1 MFTLVLHNSATTDVY
16 VGRIG
21 VHRVPWYFVNNPQQA
36 SALWNPTRPIV
47 GMVHL
52 AALPGSVRY
61 DQPLNVTIERAIR
74 EAGRWVD
81 AGADAIMVENFFD
94 APFALE
100 SVPPITVACLTRC
113 AAALRAAYP
122 EMPLGI
128 NCLRNDGPSA
138 VAIAHAVGAQFVRI
152 NVYVGAAVTDQGI
165 VQGQARAVQLLKS
178 QLGANIRVW
187 TDVFVKHASQLGGSD
202 MRIEDHAK
210 DAVYRGL
217 SDGLIVSGT
226 GTGFG
231 VDTADLVRVR
241 TAVPASLIAVGSGYT
256 PATAAMLASA
266 GATAVIVGTG
276 AKPGGDV
283 TCEVDADLAKECVDA
298 WRAACGE
305 SI

>member
-1 MFTLVLHNSATTDVY
+1 VSVSLLYCDCLSLVRWTNGCYSCTVA
-16 VGRIG
+16 I
-21 VHRVPWYFVNNPQQA
+21 VNKEPLA
-36 SALWNPTRPIV
+36 STMWNPTRPII

-52 AALPGSVRY
+52 SALPGSVRY
-61 DQPLNVTIERAIR
+61 EQSLELTIERALR
-74 EAGRWVD
+74 EAGRWAD

-100 SVPPITVACLTRC
+100 TVPPITVACLTRC
-113 AAALRAAYP
+113 AAALRSAYP
-122 EMPLGI
+122 NIPLGI
-128 NCLRNDGPSA
+128 NCLRNDGPAA
-138 VAIAHAVGAQFVRI
+138 VSIAHAVGAQLVRI

-178 QLGANIRVW
+178 QLGANVRVW
-187 TDVFVKHASQLGGSD
+187 SDVFVKHASQLGGAD

-231 VDTADLVRVR
+231 VDTADIERVR
-241 TAVPASLIAVGSGYT
+241 AAVPGSLIAVGSGYT
-256 PATAAMLASA
+256 PATAATLAAA

-276 AKPGGDV
+276 AKPAGDV
-283 TCEVDADLAKECVDA
+283 TREVDAGLAQQCVDA
-298 WRAACGE
+298 WRLACSE
-305 SI
+305 

>member
-1 MFTLVLHNSATTDVY
+1 M
-16 VGRIG
+16 
-21 VHRVPWYFVNNPQQA
+21 NNQQA
-36 SALWNPTRPIV
+36 VPKLWNPSRPIV

-52 AALPGSVRY
+52 SALPGSVRY
-61 DQPLNVTIERAIR
+61 EQSLDVTIERALR
-74 EAGRWVD
+74 EAGRWVS

-100 SVPPITVACLTRC
+100 AVPPITVACLTRC
-113 AAALRAAYP
+113 AAALRAVYP
-122 EMPLGI
+122 NIPLGI
-128 NCLRNDGPSA
+128 NCLRNDGPAA
-138 VAIAHAVGAQFVRI
+138 VSIAHAVGAQFVRI

-178 QLGANIRVW
+178 QLGANVRIW
-187 TDVFVKHASQLGGSD
+187 SDVFVKHASQLGGAD
-202 MRIEDHAK
+202 IRIEDHAK

-231 VDTADLVRVR
+231 VDAADIERVR
-241 TAVPASLIAVGSGYT
+241 AAVPNALIAVGSGYT
-256 PATAAMLASA
+256 PATAAALAAA

-283 TCEVDADLAKECVDA
+283 TCEVDVTLAKACVDA
-298 WRAACGE
+298 WRIACSE
-305 SI
+305 SK

>member
-1 MFTLVLHNSATTDVY
+1 
-16 VGRIG
+16 
-21 VHRVPWYFVNNPQQA
+21 
-36 SALWNPTRPIV
+36 
-47 GMVHL
+47 MVHL
-52 AALPGSVRY
+52 SALPGSVRY
-61 DQPLNVTIERAIR
+61 EQSLDVTIERAIR
-74 EAGRWVD
+74 EAGRWVA

-138 VAIAHAVGAQFVRI
+138 VSIAHAVGAQFIRI

-202 MRIEDHAK
+202 IRIEDHAK

-217 SDGLIVSGT
+217 SDGLIVSGS

-241 TAVPASLIAVGSGYT
+241 AAVPGALVAVGSGYT
-256 PATAAMLASA
+256 PSSAAALAAA

-298 WRAACGE
+298 WRAACSE
-305 SI
+305 SK

>member
-1 MFTLVLHNSATTDVY
+1 MFTLVLHKSATTDVY

-122 EMPLGI
+122 EITLGI

-202 MRIEDHAK
+202 IRIEDHAK

-256 PATAAMLASA
+256 PATAEKLAAA

-298 WRAACGE
+298 WRAACSE

>member
-1 MFTLVLHNSATTDVY
+1 M
-16 VGRIG
+16 
-21 VHRVPWYFVNNPQQA
+21 
-36 SALWNPTRPIV
+36 WNPTRPII

-52 AALPGSVRY
+52 SALPGSVRY
-61 DQPLNVTIERAIR
+61 EQPLDITIERALR
-74 EAGRWVD
+74 EAGRWVG

-100 SVPPITVACLTRC
+100 TVPPITVACLTRC
-113 AAALRAAYP
+113 AAAIRSAYP
-122 EMPLGI
+122 NIPLGI
-128 NCLRNDGPSA
+128 NCLRNDGPAA
-138 VAIAHAVGAQFVRI
+138 VSIAHAVGAQLVRI

-178 QLGANIRVW
+178 QLGANVRVW
-187 TDVFVKHASQLGGSD
+187 SDVFVKHASQLGGAD

-231 VDTADLVRVR
+231 VDTADIERVR
-241 TAVPASLIAVGSGYT
+241 AAVPGSLIAVGSGYT
-256 PATAAMLASA
+256 PATAATLAAA

-283 TCEVDADLAKECVDA
+283 TLEVDANLARECVDA
-298 WRAACGE
+298 WRLAC
-305 SI
+305 SA